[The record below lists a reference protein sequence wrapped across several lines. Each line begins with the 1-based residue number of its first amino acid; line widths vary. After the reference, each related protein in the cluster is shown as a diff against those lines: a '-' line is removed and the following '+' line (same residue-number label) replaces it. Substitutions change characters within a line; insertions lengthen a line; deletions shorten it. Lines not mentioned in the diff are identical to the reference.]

1 MPKKAKKNSS
11 ASATASVVIGRPS
24 TQCTVE
30 DAVELVGVMFLEA
43 AAKLTSRRGK
53 MFEKK

>member
-1 MPKKAKKNSS
+1 MPKKAKKNNT
-11 ASATASVVIGRPS
+11 ASATTSVVIGRPS

-30 DAVELVGVMFLEA
+30 DAFKLVRVVFLEA